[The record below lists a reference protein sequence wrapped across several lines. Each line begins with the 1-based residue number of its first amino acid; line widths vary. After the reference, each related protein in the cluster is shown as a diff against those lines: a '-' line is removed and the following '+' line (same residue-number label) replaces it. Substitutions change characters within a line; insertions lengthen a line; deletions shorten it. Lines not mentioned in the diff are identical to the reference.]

1 MSEPPSSTGLPMTAE
16 ELRLFY
22 SQLIAFAIDM
32 HATCS
37 VRRCRR
43 KKRCLVPGAT
53 RAFAVT
59 GGWRRTASRVWSG
72 MRAIDPVFRPVSENQ
87 PAG

>member
-1 MSEPPSSTGLPMTAE
+1 MSEPPSSTGRPMTAE
-16 ELRLFY
+16 ELRLFR

-43 KKRCLVPGAT
+43 KKRCLVPGAPCL
-53 RAFAVT
+53 RRHWGLAQDRIT
-59 GGWRRTASRVWSG
+59 GLVWDEG
-72 MRAIDPVFRPVSENQ
+72 N
-87 PAG
+87 